1 METKSLEE
9 RVKLSWYEKRSNQNK
24 ATSDYLIEKIL
35 EHEPVIANKIQLNYL
50 PYEDLFELAIAS
62 VNKNTSISLGK
73 GQDFDDGFDAKVCIA
88 RTHNYGKNYGGTVRC
103 KTKKACRVLL
113 YENINDKFYFFAIP
127 TEDYKEV
134 SLPFKRPSK
143 ADSYI
148 IKSGLEFIPPV
159 KPKLDNKW
167 WQFQVDTF
175 EEMCKV
181 TMEDLYNT

>member
-1 METKSLEE
+1 METKPLEQ
-9 RVKLSWYEKRSNQNK
+9 RINLPWFEKRSKQNK
-24 ATSDYLIEKIL
+24 AISDFLIGKIQ

-50 PYEDLFELAIAS
+50 PPEDLFELAIVS
-62 VNKNTSISLGK
+62 FKKDTSISFEI

-88 RTHNYGKNYGGTVRC
+88 RTHSSGKHYGGTVRC
-103 KTKKACRVLL
+103 KTKKACLVLL
-113 YENINDKFYFFAIP
+113 RENINDKFHFFAIP

-134 SLPFKRPSK
+134 SIPFTWLSN
-143 ADSYI
+143 DM
-148 IKSGLEFIPPV
+148 V

-167 WQFQVDTF
+167 WQFEKDTF